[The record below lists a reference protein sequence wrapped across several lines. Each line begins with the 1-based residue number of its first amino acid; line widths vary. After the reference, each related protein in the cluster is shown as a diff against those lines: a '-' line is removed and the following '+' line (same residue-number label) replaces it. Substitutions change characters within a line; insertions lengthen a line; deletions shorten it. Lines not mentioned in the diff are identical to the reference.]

1 MMHFP
6 ERNSF
11 PAHFSVSTRAK
22 MQNYYNRILI
32 AFICPARPLTQPSYI
47 IPTLSM
53 RQTLAALAHNPPIWL
68 SFKTKPLPFFF
79 FFLVCFSP
87 VHPPLHVD
95 TVSLKTCI
103 NVLEIWMRSHAC
115 EHSRASMLSVLAV
128 FRPSPTAENI
138 PFVWTNTFKQV
149 EPVTRREK
157 KTYAHPLHFGNFVKF
172 IFTNHVVKCVCKLS

>member
-1 MMHFP
+1 
-6 ERNSF
+6 
-11 PAHFSVSTRAK
+11 
-22 MQNYYNRILI
+22 MQYYYNRILT
-32 AFICPARPLTQPSYI
+32 AFICPGRPLTQPSYI

-53 RQTLAALAHNPPIWL
+53 RQTLAALAHNPPIRL
-68 SFKTKPLPFFF
+68 SFKTKPLPFLGGLFF
-79 FFLVCFSP
+79 
-87 VHPPLHVD
+87 PLRMD

-138 PFVWTNTFKQV
+138 PFIRTNTFKQV
-149 EPVTRREK
+149 EPVTRREKK

-172 IFTNHVVKCVCKLS
+172 IFTNHVVKCVCKWS